1 MKVDLEGEIR
11 KRDVSKEELK
21 ELFIQLNESFVMA
34 QSQMSH
40 LSNEV
45 IQLQAQLVQ
54 KDKLLQRKSRLE
66 GLGKMAAGVAHEI
79 RNPLGGL
86 CLYTD
91 MLIRRLGEKNMQ
103 WECSK
108 AKKIHENILAL
119 EQIVS
124 DMLNFT
130 QEVPMRLADED
141 MAELLSSAVE
151 LAKGHICYDSHYV
164 DLSLVSTT
172 LCVDKRQLHQVF
184 LNLILNA
191 FQAMEKN
198 GQLTIRGRLFKDQK
212 SYVLTFCDS
221 GTGIPEDK
229 LEEIFNPFV
238 TFKHG
243 GTGLGLAIGHRVIE
257 EHGGRIEVK
266 NNIEKGV
273 TFMVTLPVRSEGES
287 SDLNKV

>member
-1 MKVDLEGEIR
+1 MQTNTSAEIR

-34 QSQMSH
+34 QSQMEILNKTVVH
-40 LSNEV
+40 LEKQKT
-45 IQLQAQLVQ
+45 QLTADNAYKDQL
-54 KDKLLQRKSRLE
+54 LLRKSRLE

-79 RNPLGGL
+79 RNPLGGI

-91 MLIRRLGEKNMQ
+91 MLIRRLNTSDLE
-103 WECSK
+103 WECGK
-108 AKKIHENILAL
+108 AKKIRENILAL

-130 QEVPMRLADED
+130 QEVPLRMADED
-141 MAELLSSAVE
+141 IGGLLTSAVE
-151 LAKGHICYDSHYV
+151 LAKGHNCFESHYV
-164 DLSLVSTT
+164 DLSAVTAT

-184 LNLILNA
+184 LNIILNA
-191 FQAMEKN
+191 FQAMENN
-198 GQLTIRGRLFKDQK
+198 GQLTIRGRLFEEQK
-212 SYVLTFCDS
+212 SYVLTFCDN

-257 EHGGRIEVK
+257 DHGGRIEVK
-266 NNIEKGV
+266 NNKEKGV
-273 TFMVTLPVRSEGES
+273 TFMVTLPIE
-287 SDLNKV
+287 

>member
-1 MKVDLEGEIR
+1 MVKDIDMTIK

-21 ELFIQLNESFVMA
+21 ELFIQLNESFVVAQGQMA
-34 QSQMSH
+34 TLSTTIVDLQSQIAH
-40 LSNEV
+40 
-45 IQLQAQLVQ
+45 
-54 KDKLLQRKSRLE
+54 KDKLLQRKSRME
-66 GLGKMAAGVAHEI
+66 GLGQMAAGVAHEI
-79 RNPLGGL
+79 RNPLGGM

-91 MLIRRLGEKNMQ
+91 MLVRRLSELNLE

-108 AKKIHENILAL
+108 AKKVRESILAL

-130 QEVPMRLADED
+130 QEVSVRLAPED
-141 MAELLSSAVE
+141 IGELISSAVD
-151 LAKGHICYDSHYV
+151 LAKGHNCYDSHYV
-164 DLSLVSTT
+164 DLSVVSAT

-191 FQAMEKN
+191 FQAMENK
-198 GQLTIRGRLFKDQK
+198 GQLTIRGRLFEQQK
-212 SYVLTFCDS
+212 SYVITFCDS

-238 TFKHG
+238 SFKHG

-257 EHGGRIEVK
+257 DHGGRIEVK

-273 TFMVTLPVRSEGES
+273 TFMVTLPIGSEGES
-287 SDLNKV
+287 SESANT